1 MTKKRVSINGIT
13 RWKEIN
19 PAPQQ
24 VAPVVEEAK
33 TVPAVENILI
43 PPIEKLF
50 AIDIMNLR

>member
-33 TVPAVENILI
+33 TVPAVKKILI

>member
-33 TVPAVENILI
+33 TVPLDKATMR
-43 PPIEKLF
+43 P
-50 AIDIMNLR
+50 